1 MILYGDILVVGQINK
16 NDVSANIRDG
26 SVTSLRS
33 GSIGKKKER
42 I

>member
-1 MILYGDILVVGQINK
+1 MILYGGILVVGQINK

-26 SVTSLRS
+26 LVTRFRS
-33 GSIGKKKER
+33 GSIGKKER